1 MDRLANAVER
11 ILHHFYVIIRNQY
24 DLALVMCV
32 LSMKWVGFDPT
43 PLPLKALVLTLL
55 SWGVDMIG

>member
-11 ILHHFYVIIRNQY
+11 ILHHFYIIIRNQY

-32 LSMKWVGFDPT
+32 LSMKWVGFDPA
-43 PLPLKALVLTLL
+43 LVSLKALVLTLQ
-55 SWGVDMIG
+55 S